1 VIVDQLVV
9 ERHPPDR
16 HLLARWA
23 SIPGMDRPSPA
34 EMRRAAKALGLGAL
48 LGTVLLLL
56 SRRRA

>member
-1 VIVDQLVV
+1 
-9 ERHPPDR
+9 
-16 HLLARWA
+16 
-23 SIPGMDRPSPA
+23 MDRPSPA